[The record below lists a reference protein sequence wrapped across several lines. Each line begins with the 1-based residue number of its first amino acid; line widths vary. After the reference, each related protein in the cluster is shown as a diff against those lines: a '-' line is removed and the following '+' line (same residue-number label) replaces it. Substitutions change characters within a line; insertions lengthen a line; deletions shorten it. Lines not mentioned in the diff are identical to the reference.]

1 MILCDQKPYS
11 KTKETYSK
19 KLEAWKIKEYLINF
33 AAASQWTK
41 SPKNSLKEFVFV
53 NLALKIQC
61 RQNTLIQTAFSVILP
76 TGLAQCKN
84 YRIIHREK

>member
-33 AAASQWTK
+33 AAASQWAK
-41 SPKNSLKEFVFV
+41 SPKNSLKEFVFASKYTHTDC
-53 NLALKIQC
+53 L
-61 RQNTLIQTAFSVILP
+61 FSDFAHWVG
-76 TGLAQCKN
+76 TV
-84 YRIIHREK
+84 